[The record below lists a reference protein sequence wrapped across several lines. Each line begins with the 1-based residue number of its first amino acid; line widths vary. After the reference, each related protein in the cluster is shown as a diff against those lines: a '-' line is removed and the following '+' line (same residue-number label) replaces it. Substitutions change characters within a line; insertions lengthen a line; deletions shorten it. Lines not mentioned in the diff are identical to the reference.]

1 MQFPFTFTLNIP
13 GLHNPFLAKLGP
25 VLAHSRF
32 DGTTEIASVPPS
44 RFPPVNSLSPP
55 VSLARKR
62 GWIPCEPEP
71 SHAATS
77 ATSTTGYLDTPAK
90 YRDMPFREPEQE
102 IEEMIAE
109 LPPAK
114 RRRTLAGSIVSTAL
128 SAALIGTA
136 VGLTVYRLWRDRG
149 TQPGPLP
156 PPPPYQRGDW
166 VSDVSDPVGSWF
178 ISVVIDFISRCM
190 HPKQIETTTSPK
202 TRKPRPTPSSV
213 RRSAGRHHRKPRARL
228 QTVTP
233 PRSVSPA
240 YTSPRS
246 ELDYVHIH
254 HHADDVE
261 PEVEPDVDQ
270 MDWIGDRLTR
280 LIQEGQKALGR
291 EIVVMSD
298 AKEDE
303 VDDGSDAWEEEQD
316 SQPVPSVAGPSISRR
331 GSVRSLRRTHKPR
344 DIPLPPS
351 YTPCP
356 TSPPSSASPRKRRFE
371 SDSVHL
377 SPGRSTA
384 VSSTSRLSARGTSVE
399 SDAFA
404 PIVSS
409 FKEDESVWQSPEL
422 RESMERAR
430 ARHLQRRVQ

>member
-25 VLAHSRF
+25 ALAHSRF
-32 DGTTEIASVPPS
+32 DGGTASPEVASVPPS

-62 GWIPCEPEP
+62 GWIPSEPEP

-149 TQPGPLP
+149 KQPGPLP

-166 VSDVSDPVGSWF
+166 VSD
-178 ISVVIDFISRCM
+178 
-190 HPKQIETTTSPK
+190 IETMTSPK
-202 TRKPRPTPSSV
+202 TRKPRLTPSSV

-233 PRSVSPA
+233 PRSISPA

-246 ELDYVHIH
+246 ELDYTMLN
-254 HHADDVE
+254 
-261 PEVEPDVDQ
+261 PSEVEPDVDE
-270 MDWIGDRLTR
+270 MDWIGDRLAR

-303 VDDGSDAWEEEQD
+303 VDDGSDAWEEEQH

-331 GSVRSLRRTHKPR
+331 GSVRSLRRNHKPR
-344 DIPLPPS
+344 DIHLPPS
-351 YTPCP
+351 YTPYP

-377 SPGRSTA
+377 SPGR
-384 VSSTSRLSARGTSVE
+384 SRLSARGTSVE

>member
-25 VLAHSRF
+25 ALAHSRF
-32 DGTTEIASVPPS
+32 DGGTASPEVASVPPS
-44 RFPPVNSLSPP
+44 RVPPVNSLSPP

-62 GWIPCEPEP
+62 GWIPSEPEP

-149 TQPGPLP
+149 KQPGPLP

-166 VSDVSDPVGSWF
+166 VSDVSDP
-178 ISVVIDFISRCM
+178 
-190 HPKQIETTTSPK
+190 PKQIETMTSPK

-233 PRSVSPA
+233 PRSISPA

-246 ELDYVHIH
+246 EFDYVHVH

-261 PEVEPDVDQ
+261 PDVEPDVDE
-270 MDWIGDRLTR
+270 MDWIGDRLAR

-303 VDDGSDAWEEEQD
+303 VDDGSDAWEEEQH
-316 SQPVPSVAGPSISRR
+316 SQPVPSVAGPSISRC
-331 GSVRSLRRTHKPR
+331 GSVRSLRRNHKPR
-344 DIPLPPS
+344 DIHLPPS
-351 YTPCP
+351 YTPYP

-377 SPGRSTA
+377 SPGRSMA